1 MGFDAR
7 GALRARP
14 LELVVPVIAHQA
26 AELVL
31 ADAVPAEDLAARV
44 DAAVGD
50 LLAAPPCR
58 SR

>member
-1 MGFDAR
+1 M
-7 GALRARP
+7 
-14 LELVVPVIAHQA
+14 IAHQA